1 MIKIDEVD
9 RQILRMLKNNAR
21 ISLTKIAK
29 EIGLSVMGVKN
40 RISRLEK
47 AGVITGY
54 SANINY
60 VKLGYDIIAFVGVNV
75 EPKKRMNVIRELKKQ
90 EEVIELYEVTGTYD
104 IIAKV
109 AIRNMEELRKFLAIT
124 MAEIEGITRTYTTII
139 TNEHDI
145 K

>member
-1 MIKIDEVD
+1 MVKIDEID
-9 RQILRMLKNNAR
+9 KKILKILKSNAR

-47 AGVITGY
+47 AGVIKGY

-60 VKLGYDIIAFVGVNV
+60 VKLGYNIIAFVGVNT
-75 EPKKRMNVIRELKKQ
+75 EPKKRMDVIRELKKR

-109 AIRNMEELRKFLAIT
+109 AIKNMEELRKFLAIT
-124 MAEIEGITRTYTTII
+124 MAEVEGVTRTYTMII
-139 TNEHDI
+139 TNEHNI
-145 K
+145 S